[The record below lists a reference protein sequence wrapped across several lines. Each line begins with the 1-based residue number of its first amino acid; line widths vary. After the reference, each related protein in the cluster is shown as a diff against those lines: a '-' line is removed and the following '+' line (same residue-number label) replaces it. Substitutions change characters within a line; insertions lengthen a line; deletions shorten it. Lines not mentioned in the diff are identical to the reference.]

1 MPGLRVIGALALSL
15 GILSAHSHA
24 ISPRPPIGTNLAGI
38 VDWSTDFPFNDVF
51 KTSRPWIS
59 GSRTLWSDSR
69 PIDLDARGWIR
80 SLQAGQIARTLMFWD
95 LSRVPGQFPAG
106 RYVVEYEGAGVIEY
120 HGSARRV
127 DQRPGRDVLEVDPA
141 RGGGIGLVISSTDP
155 GNYIRNIRV
164 SREGVQPSVHLF
176 NNEFLDRLRGY
187 RAIRFMD
194 WMATNDNGRRDGGS
208 RQQRWSDRPRLED
221 ARWSGFRG
229 VPLEVMVA
237 LVNSLEADP
246 WFCMPHLADDEY
258 VLSFARA
265 VRELLQ
271 PRLKVYVEY
280 SNEVWN
286 RRFAQAQF
294 AEREGLDAG
303 LSANPREA
311 GVRFHAKRSV
321 EIFRIWERVFPRD
334 RLVRVLGSQAASQW
348 VSETA
353 LSSAGAAARVD
364 ALAIAPY
371 FTVGPREFDR
381 VRTMNLD
388 QFMEL
393 LASDALPQAR
403 EQMIRQMETARRHG
417 VSLIAYEAGQH
428 LVGVGAAL
436 DDARLNE
443 LFDAAN
449 RDPRMGTLYTRYLN
463 DWAEVGGG
471 LLMHFTNVSSMR
483 KFGRWGA
490 LEYMLQPRAQAPKY
504 DALQRFMEGR

>member
-1 MPGLRVIGALALSL
+1 MPGFRFIGALALAL
-15 GILSAHSHA
+15 GILSASSHA
-24 ISPRPPIGTNLAGI
+24 DATRPPIGTNLAGI
-38 VDWSTDFPFNDVF
+38 VDWSTDLPFNDVF

-59 GSRTLWSDSR
+59 GSRSSWSDSR
-69 PIDLDARGWIR
+69 PLDLDARGWVR
-80 SLQAGQIARTLMFWD
+80 SLQVGQIARTLMFWD

-106 RYVVEYEGAGVIEY
+106 RYVVEYEGAGTIEY
-120 HGSARRV
+120 GGSARRV
-127 DQRPGRDVLEVDPA
+127 DARPGRDVLEVDPA
-141 RGGGIGLVISSTDP
+141 RGGGIGLLIASTDP

-164 SREGVQPSVHLF
+164 FREETLPPGQLF
-176 NNEFLDRLRGY
+176 NSQFLDRLRGY

-194 WMATNDNGRRDGGS
+194 WMATNGNGRRDGGS
-208 RQQRWSDRPRLED
+208 RQQRWSERPSPDD

-237 LVNSLEADP
+237 LANALEVDP

-258 VLSFARA
+258 VLSFAKA
-265 VRELLQ
+265 VRGLLK

-294 AEREGLDAG
+294 AEREGLGAG
-303 LSANPREA
+303 LSSNPSEA
-311 GVRFHAKRSV
+311 QIRFHARRSV
-321 EIFRIWERVFPRD
+321 EVFRIWERVFPKD
-334 RLVRVLGSQAASQW
+334 RLVRVLGSQAASRW

-353 LSSAGAAARVD
+353 LSFSDTAAHVD

-371 FTVGPREFDR
+371 FAVGPREFDR
-381 VRTMNLD
+381 VRTMHVD
-388 QFMEL
+388 QLMDL
-393 LASDALPQAR
+393 LGSDALPQAKG
-403 EQMIRQMETARRHG
+403 QMTRQMEIARKYG

-428 LVGVGAAL
+428 LAGVGAAL
-436 DDARLNE
+436 DDAALNA

-449 RDPRMGTLYTRYLN
+449 RDSRMGALYTRYLN
-463 DWAEVGGG
+463 DWAEAGGG
-471 LLMHFTNVSSMR
+471 LLMHFTHVSAMR

-504 DALQRFMEGR
+504 DALQRFIEDR